1 MAYAG
6 DLKSLALRGVWV
18 RLPLRAPI
26 EAVWRESVRKNVLT
40 IFLGLLTLSVP
51 LLAHHGNAAY
61 DTTKKITV
69 KGTVTEWVWSNPH
82 CFLKFDA
89 KDDKGN
95 VVHWVAETSNP
106 SDMVKLGWSKETFK
120 PGDEATVT
128 FMPVRNGNPIGRIQQ
143 VVLANGQTLSARV
156 GL

>member
-1 MAYAG
+1 VSKK
-6 DLKSLALRGVWV
+6 L
-18 RLPLRAPI
+18 
-26 EAVWRESVRKNVLT
+26 LT
-40 IFLGLLTLSVP
+40 IFVGVLTLSAP
-51 LLAHHGNAAY
+51 SFAHHGNAAY

-69 KGTVTEWVWSNPH
+69 KATVTEWVWSNPH

-95 VVHWVAETSNP
+95 TVHWLAETSNP
-106 SDMVKLGWSKETFK
+106 SDMVKLGWGKDTFK
-120 PGDEATVT
+120 PGDEATIT
-128 FMPVRNGNPIGRIQQ
+128 FLPVKNGNPIGRVQQ